1 MIRRPVVVIL
11 GSTGT
16 GKTKLSLEI
25 AKRYGGEVISADS
38 MQVYSNLDVVTAK
51 ATRDEQTQVHNIN
64 FKELAEILI
73 LNLLQIKHHLLDV
86 AQPGLLYSVRQFQNS
101 ALPIID
107 NLLANQKVPIIV
119 GGTNYYIESILWK
132 ILIDE
137 WKDTRSDNDD
147 DEDTEAVTPSKRMKP
162 MTEERVF
169 DQFEMN
175 DQGSE
180 ELHEKLRL
188 VDPETAA
195 QLHPNNKR
203 KIIRALEVYERSG
216 KRFSSFIKDQQAASG
231 GSTLGGPLRYDNL
244 IIFWLCCE
252 QETLNQR
259 LDSRVDDMVKQGL
272 ITEIRQFHEQ
282 FVRPYGEEVDYTKGI
297 LQTIG
302 FKEFLPYLTT
312 YGHEEDAIL
321 EDYFR
326 GTVVEPPTSL
336 ATLNACLDELKLVTR
351 RYSKKQIKW
360 VKNRFL
366 KAAQKNRTIPPIY
379 KLDTTFPNEWTKWV
393 SDPAQNVID
402 HYQDP
407 TVELTTQPETPAENE
422 QAFADSKKS
431 HFCELCQRVFIGEFQ
446 WDIHVKSRKHKKVQ
460 DRLRKLEQIMALG
473 KAKEEIV
480 AVET

>member
-1 MIRRPVVVIL
+1 M
-11 GSTGT
+11 
-16 GKTKLSLEI
+16 
-25 AKRYGGEVISADS
+25 
-38 MQVYSNLDVVTAK
+38 
-51 ATRDEQTQVHNIN
+51 
-64 FKELAEILI
+64 
-73 LNLLQIKHHLLDV
+73 

-107 NLLANQKVPIIV
+107 SLLGNQKVPIIV

-137 WKDTRSDNDD
+137 WQDS
-147 DEDTEAVTPSKRMKP
+147 DEDEEGVSDRKKAKL
-162 MTEERVF
+162 TEERVF
-169 DQFEMN
+169 DQFDMN
-175 DQGSE
+175 GQSSE

-188 VDPETAA
+188 VDPESAG

-216 KRFSSFIKDQQAASG
+216 RQFSSFIKDQQAESG
-231 GSTLGGPLRYDNL
+231 GSTLGGPLRYENL

-252 QETLNQR
+252 QDTLNQR

-302 FKEFLPYLTT
+302 FKEFLPYLTK
-312 YGHEEDAIL
+312 YDEKEDAIL
-321 EDYFR
+321 ESYFGR
-326 GTVVEPPTSL
+326 LVDREPPASL
-336 ATLNACLDELKLVTR
+336 ATLNACLDDLKLVTR

-379 KLDTTFPNEWTKWV
+379 KLDTTHPERWTTLV
-393 SDPAQNVID
+393 SDPAINVIEN
-402 HYQDP
+402 YLDP
-407 TVELTTQPETPAENE
+407 LVELIVAPESIPEDEPAYS
-422 QAFADSKKS
+422 DSKKTY
-431 HFCELCQRVFIGEFQ
+431 FCEQCQRVFIGEFQ
-446 WDIHVKSRKHKKVQ
+446 WDIHVKSNRHKKVRE
-460 DRLRKLEQIMALG
+460 RLRKQARIQERVDPSVEQSL
-473 KAKEEIV
+473 
-480 AVET
+480 